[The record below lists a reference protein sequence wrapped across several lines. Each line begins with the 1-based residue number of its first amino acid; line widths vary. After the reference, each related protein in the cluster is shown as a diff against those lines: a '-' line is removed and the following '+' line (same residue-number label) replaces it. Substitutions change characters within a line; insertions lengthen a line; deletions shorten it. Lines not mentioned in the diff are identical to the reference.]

1 MTSGLTS
8 TAYPGANPGRGS
20 LTSEPDRFSEAAWD
34 LLLASQDQARRWRHG
49 QLDVEHL
56 MQVLFSD
63 PGYGAWIDP
72 LPLQPER
79 LLDRL
84 DAFCADQPGGS
95 GAQLFIGD
103 ALEELL
109 EAADRRR
116 ASWGS
121 RWLDVPHLLL
131 ALLDEPR
138 CGASLLAAEGL
149 SEELLLRQL
158 RSAGGSS
165 ERRGPDPT
173 PPRALSQPSLPPR
186 SPEPA
191 RRPEGA
197 PAGERG
203 RQPADDWIDTPDG
216 GGAPRSGRPSG
227 AGPVRAPVGSGPGSA
242 GGPALGASLSRP
254 GASAWASSSAPALAA
269 FTAPA
274 SAPGSGLEPGAAQG
288 LRLER
293 EPGALEAYGRDLT
306 TAARAGELDPVIGR
320 DTEIRRL
327 IQVLSRR
334 SKNNPVLIGEPGV
347 GKTAIAEL
355 LAQRI
360 VAGEVPDSLKG
371 QRLIALD
378 LGALIAGAKFR
389 GQFEERLRSVLM
401 EVAASEATESGAGVI
416 LFIDELHTVV
426 SSDRSSADAG
436 SILKPVLARG
446 DLRCIGAT
454 TAEDYRRT
462 VEKDPALN
470 RRFQQVLIK
479 EPGREVSIEILRGLK
494 ERYELHHGVTITDG
508 AVVAATQLAD
518 RYISDRCLP
527 DSAIDLI
534 DEAAAQL
541 KMEATSKPRLVEEA
555 EAELRRVELALLAA
569 EAAPM
574 AERRQLQEQRQLAIE
589 TLQDLQQRWQA
600 ERAQQAEWRQLL
612 VDDGELRQAIAEAE
626 RDGDLE
632 EAARLEYGQLHG
644 VQQRRLDLEQ
654 ELQAD
659 RASGLSL
666 LREQVEA
673 DDIADVVARWTG
685 IPVQRL
691 LAGERQKLLEL
702 EQRLAERVIGQ
713 PEAVAAAAAAIRR
726 ARAGMKDPRRPVGSF
741 LFLGPTGVGKTE
753 LAKALAAALFDEEEA
768 LVRLDMSEFM
778 ERNAVARLL
787 GAPPGYVGYEEGGQL
802 TEAVRRRPYAVV
814 LLDEVEKAHPDVF
827 NILLQVLDDG
837 RLSDSQGRTV
847 DFRHTVVVM
856 TSNLASRAILESAR
870 AASGSE
876 PPSAQEQAERDAALG
891 EAVDRALAQQF
902 RPELLNRI
910 DEVIRFRPL
919 RPEDLAR
926 IVRLQL
932 AELAALLREQQLELQ
947 VDEAVVA
954 RLARQGYEPEYG
966 ARPLRRLLRRSLENP
981 LATEL
986 LEERYRG
993 FWGVRVSEAPGDDRG
1008 LEPLQFTPLVDPLP
1022 QALETHADGLDDWA
1036 GAGAG
1041 DGSAAGGAGGWDA
1054 DPVG

>member
-1 MTSGLTS
+1 MAGAMTSGLTS
-8 TAYPGANPGRGS
+8 TGNPAGNPGADAGRGS
-20 LTSEPDRFSEAAWD
+20 LTAEPDRFSALAWE

-49 QLDVEHL
+49 QMDVEHL

-63 PGYGAWIDP
+63 PRYGAWVDP
-72 LPLQPER
+72 LPIQPER

-84 DAFCADQPGGS
+84 DAFCADQPSGS
-95 GAQLFIGD
+95 GAQLFVGD
-103 ALEELL
+103 ALEDLL

-121 RWLDVPHLLL
+121 RWLDGPHLLL

-165 ERRGPDPT
+165 ERQGPDGPPQRAASQPAG
-173 PPRALSQPSLPPR
+173 PPRPMDSG
-186 SPEPA
+186 
-191 RRPEGA
+191 RRADSGA
-197 PAGERG
+197 TLERG
-203 RQPADDWIDTPDG
+203 RRQADDWIDLPEGARNPT
-216 GGAPRSGRPSG
+216 GGALVRSP
-227 AGPVRAPVGSGPGSA
+227 AGSA
-242 GGPALGASLSRP
+242 AGASLSRP
-254 GASAWASSSAPALAA
+254 GASSQ
-269 FTAPA
+269 
-274 SAPGSGLEPGAAQG
+274 APGPAAVAEPGEGPG

-306 TAARAGELDPVIGR
+306 AAARAGELDPVIGR

-334 SKNNPVLIGEPGV
+334 GKNNPVLIGEPGV

-401 EVAASEATESGAGVI
+401 EVAASEATASGAGVI

-541 KMEATSKPRLVEEA
+541 KMEATSKPRRVEEA

-569 EAAPM
+569 EASPM
-574 AERRQLQEQRQLAIE
+574 AERLQLQDQRQLAIE
-589 TLQDLQQRWQA
+589 TLQDLQQRWQG
-600 ERAQQAEWRQLL
+600 ERAQLAEWRQLL
-612 VDDGELRQAIAEAE
+612 ADDGELRQAIAEAE

-632 EAARLEYGQLHG
+632 EAARLEYDQLHG

-802 TEAVRRRPYAVV
+802 TEAVRRRPYAVL

-856 TSNLASRAILESAR
+856 TSNLASRAILDSAR
-870 AASGSE
+870 AGSG
-876 PPSAQEQAERDAALG
+876 AQSSPEQQAERDAALG

-926 IVRLQL
+926 IVHLQL
-932 AELAALLREQQLELQ
+932 AELAALLLEQQLVLQ
-947 VDEAVVA
+947 VDEAVVG

-986 LEERYRG
+986 LEERFVGY
-993 FWGVRVSEAPGDDRG
+993 WGVRVSGAPGDAQG
-1008 LEPLQFTPLVDPLP
+1008 LEPLLFTPLLEPPP
-1022 QALETHADGLDDWA
+1022 QTGAEQPQGPGDWA
-1036 GAGAG
+1036 EAGSD
-1041 DGSAAGGAGGWDA
+1041 DGPAGGVAGGWEP